1 MRTRASRLSL
11 GLPLLILILGGCR
24 AGEGH
29 SPTVDVIGSYFPA
42 WIVCII
48 AGIFSTV
55 IVRLLLVGLTVH
67 RYILLKP
74 VVYVGMTAFFTA
86 LVWLM
91 FFKN

>member
-1 MRTRASRLSL
+1 MRTHPSRILFA
-11 GLPLLILILGGCR
+11 LPLLSLALAGCG
-24 AGEGH
+24 AGESH

-42 WIVCII
+42 WIVCMI
-48 AGIFSTV
+48 AGIFITV

-74 VVYVGMTAFFTA
+74 IVYVCMTAFFTA

>member
-1 MRTRASRLSL
+1 MRTHASRFSL
-11 GLPLLILILGGCR
+11 ALLLMLALAGCG
-24 AGEGH
+24 AGESY

-48 AGIFSTV
+48 AGIFITV

-74 VVYVGMTAFFTA
+74 VVYTFMTAFFTT